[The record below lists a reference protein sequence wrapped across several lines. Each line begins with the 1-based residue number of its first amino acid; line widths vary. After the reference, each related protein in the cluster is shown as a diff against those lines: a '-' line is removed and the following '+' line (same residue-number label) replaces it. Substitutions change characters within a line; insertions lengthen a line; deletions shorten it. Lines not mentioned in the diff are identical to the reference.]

1 MYKTILV
8 PIDLTEVGSF
18 TDKVVEHALGILE
31 PHGQLI
37 LLTVVPGYQMP
48 LVGSFFPQG
57 TFDSVVHHAEGEL
70 ERYVA
75 DTLPVDPEECTLKVV
90 EGKPADTIL
99 QVAEE
104 AGADVIVMAS
114 HKQSRMERTVIGSI
128 ASKVVGRADMPV
140 LVVKG

>member
-8 PIDLTEVGSF
+8 PIDLGEASF
-18 TDKVVEHALGILE
+18 ADLVVKEALKVLE

-57 TFDSVVHHAEGEL
+57 AFDNVVKHTRAQL
-70 ERYVA
+70 QA
-75 DTLPVDPEECTLKVV
+75 FISSNLPIDPHECTMVV
-90 EGKPADTIL
+90 EEGKPAESIIGVSERMGVEL
-99 QVAEE
+99 
-104 AGADVIVMAS
+104 IVMAS
-114 HKQSRMERTVIGSI
+114 HKQSRVERHVIGSI
-128 ASKVVGRADMPV
+128 ASKVVGRSDIPV